1 MNKQIQSLEAFKN
14 ELNSHVALLNDELNK
29 SKTLSSKVV
38 DIEQEKRKL
47 MEENSGIIIK
57 STKLSLLFTL
67 IKIGTIF
74 CHHSVVMKKMTD
86 LRQFILIFFNYG
98 AK

>member
-1 MNKQIQSLEAFKN
+1 LNKQIQSLEAFKN

-57 STKLSLLFTL
+57 STKLSF
-67 IKIGTIF
+67 
-74 CHHSVVMKKMTD
+74 
-86 LRQFILIFFNYG
+86 Y
-98 AK
+98 

>member
-57 STKLSLLFTL
+57 STKLSF
-67 IKIGTIF
+67 
-74 CHHSVVMKKMTD
+74 
-86 LRQFILIFFNYG
+86 Y
-98 AK
+98 